1 MQIIYLEFAT
11 KSKQRN
17 EKNELERLLN
27 KKCELQPQYQSREGG
42 DKLPF
47 LQYLEDFNFL
57 SFLEKGWSL
66 NTSTHFIMRAERGVK
81 WFSSSL

>member
-1 MQIIYLEFAT
+1 MQITYLEFAT

-27 KKCELQPQYQSREGG
+27 KKCELQPQYQSREGS

-57 SFLEKGWSL
+57 SFLEKGVESQHF
-66 NTSTHFIMRAERGVK
+66 NTFCHEGRKGC
-81 WFSSSL
+81 